1 MFKHNFKL
9 QLMVPVTLTVLVSI
23 LLLVGIII
31 SKQKTGSKQLGVTVE
46 KSFAASDQKMQSSL
60 TNLKG
65 NIKQSLNDM
74 AQTTILELADSTVAA
89 VGETQAALEETFY
102 GVFDNNIDSLL
113 IIFSKVAGA
122 ALANRDLAALN
133 NYARAAN
140 THHDLI
146 FAFFIDKNGK
156 SLTRFLN
163 RKQARIVHYGFSRG
177 RVNVKKLIS
186 TAEKDPK
193 AILKSMPIEHAGAP
207 IGKIVMAFDLTTLDQ
222 TSTDMENEFSQM
234 MKGNEKAIKTILRR
248 ESANIDSSLK
258 VTVERVTAES
268 KERARESKQDIIAIN
283 NKTSNE
289 IQKTVFIGG
298 PLCIFLVCFILWLNA
313 RSILNMMGGEPHDMV
328 EITREIANGNL
339 DLAMAETCDGATSLH
354 ASLVCMAVNLKAK
367 DDELLENRKA
377 IELRVKVQN
386 EILAMVEESSSG
398 VAENSKHFTQ
408 STATLSSLLS
418 EQSQEIEH
426 IAAQIEDVASSSEKN
441 AEYAEKSISITEKA
455 ADVAGNGNEQMQR
468 LIIAMSGITESSN
481 KISRILEVLEDISG
495 QTNLLALN
503 ATIEAARAGEAGKG
517 FAVVAQEVKELAKRS
532 SESVKET
539 AGLLEESERNVRS
552 GSELASQTAEI
563 LEEIVNSVGDVT
575 QLTGDIANASKSQ
588 AEDIGNAKMGL
599 SSANTEIQQ
608 MTNIAQET
616 SKDAASLSAEANE
629 LSTRL
634 QLKLQDDS
642 VRGKVVEDET
652 IWSRKSSQV

>member
-31 SKQKTGSKQLGVTVE
+31 SKQKTGSKQLGATVE
-46 KSFAASDQKMQSSL
+46 KSFAASDKKMQSSL

-65 NIKQSLNDM
+65 NIKQSLHDM
-74 AQTTILELADSTVAA
+74 AQTTISELADSTAAA
-89 VGETQAALEETFY
+89 VGETQAALEETFH
-102 GVFDNNIDSLL
+102 GVFKNNIDSLL
-113 IIFSKVAGA
+113 MIFSKVAGA
-122 ALANRDLAALN
+122 ALADRDLAALN
-133 NYARAAN
+133 NFARAAN

-146 FAFFIDKNGK
+146 FAFFIDNNGK

-163 RKQARIVHYGFSRG
+163 RKQGRIVSYGFDKG
-177 RVNVKKLIS
+177 RVDVKKLIDA
-186 TAEKDPK
+186 AEKDPK
-193 AILKSMPIEHAGAP
+193 ATLKSMPIEHAGAP

-222 TSTDMENEFSQM
+222 TSTDMETEFSQM
-234 MKGNEKAIKTILRR
+234 MDSNEKAIGTILGR
-248 ESANIDSSLK
+248 ESANIDNSLK

-268 KERARESKQDIIAIN
+268 KERAKESKQDIIAVN
-283 NKTSNE
+283 NKTSKE

-298 PLCIFLVCFILWLNA
+298 PLCILLVCFILWLNA
-313 RSILNMMGGEPHDMV
+313 RSILTMMGGEPHDMV

-354 ASLVCMAVNLKAK
+354 ASLICMAVNLKAK

-398 VAENSKHFTQ
+398 VADNSKHFTQ

-426 IAAQIEDVASSSEKN
+426 IATQIEDVASSSEKN
-441 AEYAEKSISITEKA
+441 AEYAEKAISITEKA
-455 ADVAGNGNEQMQR
+455 ADVAGNGNEQMQK
-468 LIIAMSGITESSN
+468 LITAMSGITESSN

-539 AGLLEESERNVRS
+539 ADLLEESEQNVRS
-552 GSELASQTAEI
+552 GSELASQTAEV

-616 SKDAASLSAEANE
+616 STDAAALSAEANE

-642 VRGKVVEDET
+642 VREKVVEDET